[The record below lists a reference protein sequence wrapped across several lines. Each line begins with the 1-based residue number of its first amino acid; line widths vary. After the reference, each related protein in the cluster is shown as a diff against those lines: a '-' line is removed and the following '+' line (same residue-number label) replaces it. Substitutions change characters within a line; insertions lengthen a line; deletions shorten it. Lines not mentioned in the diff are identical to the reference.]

1 MIQLTGLTMRTTP
14 ERPLPSSATHAFVLA
29 VLTLLMSADVARAD
43 PQNGQVIPLGERQAY
58 LANTGVGDASDT
70 GAVYFNPAG
79 LGFID
84 RDKVSVTGSVYMSYA
99 TRSDAAFRL
108 DDTDVGYKAKGFM
121 TIPMTFVIAKKLG
134 DVRVAFSTLVPESL
148 STENQQS
155 FATPNTTGKILQYY
169 RESELWVGLTAA
181 YPITSRLSLGVSV
194 FGIQHSQ
201 SSLVSLLIDFPSDTT
216 EFVTGST
223 RSQWSTFGLS
233 AVLGVAYRPTDDIG
247 VGLRV
252 QTPIAQLLG
261 SAETY
266 QAARSPAE
274 PAKTE
279 DIEGT
284 HAKYQLPLDLTLGG
298 SFKLLPTLEMLVDVS
313 LRLGVTYDS
322 IPASALDDHVATRPT
337 PRASIGGEWK
347 PVPALPVRAGFF
359 YSPSAERDRPG
370 ATRENYCGVTAG
382 VAYITEHV
390 ETGVGAFYIWAT
402 GTQRS
407 DDNVTAHVS
416 TRAIGA
422 LLTTAYVF

>member
-1 MIQLTGLTMRTTP
+1 MIQLTGLTMPTIPEKTP
-14 ERPLPSSATHAFVLA
+14 TSRATHALALTVLA
-29 VLTLLMSADVARAD
+29 LLLPARVARAD
-43 PQNGQVIPLGERQAY
+43 PQNGQLIPLGERQAY

-108 DDTDVGYKAKGFM
+108 DDSDVGYKAKGFM
-121 TIPMTFVIAKKLG
+121 TIPMTFVIAKKFG
-134 DVRVAFSTLVPESL
+134 DVRVAFSTLVPDSL
-148 STENQQS
+148 STENQAS
-155 FATPNTTGKILQYY
+155 FATPNTSGKILQYY
-169 RESELWVGLTAA
+169 RESELWIGLTAA

-201 SSLVSLLIDFPSDTT
+201 SSLVSLLVDFPSDATK
-216 EFVTGST
+216 FVTGST

-233 AVLGVAYRPTDDIG
+233 AVLGVAYRATDDIG

-252 QTPIAQLLG
+252 QTPIAQLTG
-261 SAETY
+261 SADTY
-266 QAARSPAE
+266 QASRSPVE
-274 PAKTE
+274 SPMTQ
-279 DIEGT
+279 DITDT

-298 SFKLLPTLEMLVDVS
+298 SFQLLPNLEMLVDLG
-313 LRLGVTYDS
+313 LRLGLSYDS
-322 IPASALDDHVATRPT
+322 IPASALNDHIDTRLT

-359 YSPSAERDRPG
+359 YSPSAQRDRPG

-390 ETGVGAFYIWAT
+390 ETGVGAFYIWAN

-407 DDNVTAHVS
+407 DDDVAAHVS
-416 TRAIGA
+416 TTAVGA

>member
-1 MIQLTGLTMRTTP
+1 MPTIPQSS
-14 ERPLPSSATHAFVLA
+14 LPSCATRAFALIVLSWLVA
-29 VLTLLMSADVARAD
+29 ADVARAD
-43 PQNGQVIPLGERQAY
+43 PQNGQLIPLGERQAY
-58 LANTGVGDASDT
+58 LANTGVSDASDT

-108 DDTDVGYKAKGFM
+108 DDSDVGYEAKGFM

-134 DVRVAFSTLVPESL
+134 DVRVAFSTLVPESI

-155 FATPNTTGKILQYY
+155 FETPNTTGKILQYY

-181 YPITSRLSLGVSV
+181 YPLAPRLSLGVSV

-201 SSLVSLLIDFPSDTT
+201 SSLVSLLIDFPSDPTT
-216 EFVTGST
+216 FVTASS

-233 AVLGVAYRPTDDIG
+233 AVLGVAYRPTDDVG

-252 QTPIAQLLG
+252 QTPIAQLTG
-261 SAETY
+261 SADTY
-266 QAARSPAE
+266 QAERSPAE
-274 PAKTE
+274 PPMTE
-279 DIEGT
+279 DIKGT

-298 SFKLLPTLEMLVDVS
+298 SFKLLPSLEVLVDLS

-322 IPASALDDHVATRPT
+322 IPASALNDHIETRPT
-337 PRASIGGEWK
+337 PRASIGAEWK
-347 PVPALPVRAGFF
+347 PVPVLPVRAGFF
-359 YSPSAERDRPG
+359 YSPSAERDQPG
-370 ATRENYCGVTAG
+370 ALRENYCGVTAG

-390 ETGVGAFYIWAT
+390 ETGVGAFYIWAN

-407 DDNVTAHVS
+407 DEGVATHVS
-416 TRAIGA
+416 TTAIGA